1 MQEKLKEMKEKQLNN
16 YTHCY
21 GQRAHI
27 GRDGGKRVLIWEGP
41 SDGVTSINAANA

>member
-1 MQEKLKEMKEKQLNN
+1 MQDKLKEKQLNN
-16 YTHCY
+16 CTHHY
-21 GQRAHI
+21 GQRARI